1 MTEFIIIT
9 FSITAVFLFWV
20 SPSGFQ
26 WKDDRNKKGL
36 AQMKTFTR
44 ENDNDL
50 FPKGLFHKE
59 TRRAIRAVAILFA
72 IMIRR
77 DNEIMASEALVAH
90 EYFDKRFKA
99 SHYMKMFSEDKKVLR
114 SLLKKYLKGKL
125 PTFTKSGLASLGP
138 SPF

>member
-1 MTEFIIIT
+1 
-9 FSITAVFLFWV
+9 
-20 SPSGFQ
+20 
-26 WKDDRNKKGL
+26 
-36 AQMKTFTR
+36 MKTFTR

-99 SHYMKMFSEDKKVLR
+99 SHYMKMFSED
-114 SLLKKYLKGKL
+114 
-125 PTFTKSGLASLGP
+125 
-138 SPF
+138 